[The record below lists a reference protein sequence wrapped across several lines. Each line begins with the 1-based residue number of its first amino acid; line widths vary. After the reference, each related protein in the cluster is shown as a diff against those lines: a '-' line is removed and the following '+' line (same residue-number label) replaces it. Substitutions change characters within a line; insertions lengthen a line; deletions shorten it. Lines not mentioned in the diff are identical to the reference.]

1 VLILALTWGGC
12 YTLQPS
18 NSFLLKGPI
27 ERLVA
32 ALPERLSQSVGSTPF
47 FNTRLGQSY
56 LEASCLRKLIRPVAF
71 PVKLYLTLKVA
82 RLCPDLRL
90 FGGNSDT
97 GVSGGSDSSGG
108 NSKVSSAAPSSG
120 SIVASA
126 GADWEGAGMEGA
138 GAGAAG
144 RPVIRRIA
152 LLAGRRH
159 PQHSQ
164 QQQQQ

>member
-1 VLILALTWGGC
+1 VLILALTWGSC

-18 NSFLLKGPI
+18 NSFLLKEPI

-32 ALPERLSQSVGSTPF
+32 ALPERLSQSVGSTPL

-56 LEASCLRKLIRPVAF
+56 VEASCLRKLIRPVAF
-71 PVKLYLTLKVA
+71 PVKLYLTLKMA

-108 NSKVSSAAPSSG
+108 NSGKVSSAALSSG

-126 GADWEGAGMEGA
+126 GADWEGAGTEGA

-152 LLAGRRH
+152 LLVGRGH

-164 QQQQQ
+164 